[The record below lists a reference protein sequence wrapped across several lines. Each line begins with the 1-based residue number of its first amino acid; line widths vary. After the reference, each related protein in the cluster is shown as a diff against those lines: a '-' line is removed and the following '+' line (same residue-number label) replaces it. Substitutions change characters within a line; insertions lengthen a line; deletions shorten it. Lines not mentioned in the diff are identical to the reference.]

1 METKI
6 ENDEKYSPQFE
17 DAQQVENLDIGSNH
31 PDINRVFIAG
41 SLLHD
46 PPLRRTRKG
55 VPVTNFIVVT
65 KPEHAEEQADELER
79 EPVYISVVVWAKQAV
94 QCSKHLKKGSAVII
108 LGELQSMPNAK
119 PEAGFMPVQ
128 ISAQWIQYLEKGK
141 FSKIVITEEEEINAV
156 ETPHKTD
163 N

>member
-1 METKI
+1 METKNG
-6 ENDEKYSPQFE
+6 NDEKYSPQIE
-17 DAQQVENLDIGSNH
+17 ESEQVENLDSGFDH

-41 SLLHD
+41 TLLHD

-65 KPEHAEEQADELER
+65 KPEHPVGLDEELER

-119 PEAGFMPVQ
+119 PDAGFMPVQ

-141 FSKIVITEEEEINAV
+141 FSKIMITDEEEINSI
-156 ETPHKTD
+156 ETPNKTE
-163 N
+163 

>member
-1 METKI
+1 MEKN
-6 ENDEKYSPQFE
+6 ESDDKYSEME
-17 DAQQVENLDIGSNH
+17 DSQEVEHLDSGFDH

-41 SLLHD
+41 TLLHD

-65 KPEHAEEQADELER
+65 KPESFPGTSSELER
-79 EPVYISVVVWAKQAV
+79 EPVYVSVVVWAKQAV

-119 PEAGFMPVQ
+119 PSADFLPVQ

-141 FSKIVITEEEEINAV
+141 FSKISIDEEEVQPEDSNKS
-156 ETPHKTD
+156 E
-163 N
+163 

>member
-1 METKI
+1 METKN
-6 ENDEKYSPQFE
+6 ENDERYSPQIE
-17 DAQQVENLDIGSNH
+17 QSEQVENLDTGFDH

-41 SLLHD
+41 TLLHD

-65 KPEHAEEQADELER
+65 KPEYPAGPDDDLER
-79 EPVYISVVVWAKQAV
+79 EPVYVSVVVWAKQAV

-119 PEAGFMPVQ
+119 PDAGFMPVQ

-141 FSKIVITEEEEINAV
+141 FSKIIIAEEENETSV
-156 ETPHKTD
+156 EKD
-163 N
+163 

>member
-1 METKI
+1 METKNESEGKRPQDAETFQYS
-6 ENDEKYSPQFE
+6 ENFSELSY
-17 DAQQVENLDIGSNH
+17 

-41 SLLHD
+41 TLLHD

-65 KPEHAEEQADELER
+65 KPDSSPDAANGFER

-108 LGELQSMPNAK
+108 LGELQSMPNAN
-119 PEAGFMPVQ
+119 PDEGFTPVQ

-141 FSKIVITEEEEINAV
+141 FSKITIEEDDAD
-156 ETPHKTD
+156 K
-163 N
+163 

>member
-1 METKI
+1 MESKHESSDKPSQTMNENKI
-6 ENDEKYSPQFE
+6 ANIQD
-17 DAQQVENLDIGSNH
+17 VELNH
-31 PDINRVFIAG
+31 PDINRVFVAG

-65 KPEHAEEQADELER
+65 KPDKETEAEAEPER
-79 EPVYISVVVWAKQAV
+79 EPVFVSVVVWAKQAV
-94 QCSKHLKKGSAVII
+94 QCSKHLRKGSSVII

-119 PEAGFMPVQ
+119 PEDGFFPIQ

-141 FSKIVITEEEEINAV
+141 FNKISIQEEEEFV
-156 ETPHKTD
+156 QD

>member
-1 METKI
+1 MQSKNGSSDQHPPSN
-6 ENDEKYSPQFE
+6 ENKTSFIQD
-17 DAQQVENLDIGSNH
+17 VEFNH
-31 PDINRVFIAG
+31 PDINRVFVAG

-65 KPEHAEEQADELER
+65 KPDKESPTDTEMER
-79 EPVYISVVVWAKQAV
+79 EPVFVSVVVWAKQAV
-94 QCSKHLKKGSAVII
+94 QCSKHLRKGSSVII

-119 PEAGFMPVQ
+119 PDDGFFPIQ

-141 FSKIVITEEEEINAV
+141 FNKISIIEEDEFVQNE
-156 ETPHKTD
+156 
-163 N
+163 

>member
-6 ENDEKYSPQFE
+6 ENDEKYSPQLE
-17 DAQQVENLDIGSNH
+17 EAQQVENLDTGFNH
-31 PDINRVFIAG
+31 PDINRVFLAG
-41 SLLHD
+41 TLLHD

-65 KPEHAEEQADELER
+65 KPEHPEELDDEMER
-79 EPVYISVVVWAKQAV
+79 EPVYVSVVVWAKQAV

-119 PEAGFMPVQ
+119 PDAGFLPVQ

-141 FSKIVITEEEEINAV
+141 FSKIVITEEEESNSV
-156 ETPHKTD
+156 ETPQKAE
-163 N
+163 